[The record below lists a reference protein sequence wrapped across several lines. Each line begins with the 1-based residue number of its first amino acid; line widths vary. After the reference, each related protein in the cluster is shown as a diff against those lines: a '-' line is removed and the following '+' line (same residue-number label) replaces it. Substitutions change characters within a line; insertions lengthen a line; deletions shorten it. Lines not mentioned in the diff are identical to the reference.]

1 MPTVRGRGIPL
12 LAGGIAVALVAVAF
26 LAWTLAARGPD
37 PQVASNTLLSASG
50 PNAIVSAND
59 SPTVV
64 RNPTNPNNVVV
75 TNRIDRPGYDA
86 GVHWSNDGGTSW
98 SSTTL
103 PLPEGRD
110 RRYAPDAAFAIDGTL
125 YVIYVNLE
133 GSGNDPQ
140 ELWLARSSDGGA
152 SFQGPYPITGRYA
165 FQARLAVDS
174 NGAIYVTYLHATEV
188 GLLTIPGPSEILL
201 QRSTDRGQ
209 TFSSPVQVSD
219 QQRVHVG
226 AATPVIDSNGNL
238 CVMYED
244 FKSDAR
250 DFLNLPGPA
259 WETPFAL
266 VLTRSSNHGQTFD
279 TGHEIDRGLVPSG
292 RFLVYLPQIP
302 SIVAGP
308 NESLYAAWADARS
321 GADRVYLRKSSDG
334 GQTWQSLVT
343 VSTGISDNSVSAWL
357 PAVSVAPNGRVDVL
371 YYQGHRNTGDN
382 LIRAYLASS
391 GDGGSSFTTAAVS
404 TTAFLSSIGPTTG
417 PSYLPPDMGSKL
429 SVDSDNRRAVAAWT
443 DARQGTSDTGRQ
455 DIGFTSATIGGGSI
469 ALWRWIVFAALL
481 LVAYGLLS
489 LWIVNLRRARSDV
502 DSGHPAVPTASS

>member
-1 MPTVRGRGIPL
+1 MPPERSRAMAL
-12 LAGGIAVALVAVAF
+12 LAGAIAVVVIAAVFLVV
-26 LAWTLAARGPD
+26 TLVTRGPD
-37 PQVASNTLLSASG
+37 PQVTGNTVLSAAG
-50 PNAIVSAND
+50 PNAIVTAND

-64 RNPTNPNNVVV
+64 RNPTNAKNIVV

-86 GVHWSNDGGTSW
+86 GVHVSNDGGASW
-98 SSTTL
+98 NQTTL
-103 PLPEGRD
+103 PLPAGRD
-110 RRYAPDAAFAIDGTL
+110 RRYAPDAAFASDGTL
-125 YVIYVNLE
+125 YIIYVNLE

-152 SFQGPYPITGRYA
+152 TFQGPYPITGRYA

-188 GLLTIPGPSEILL
+188 GLLTIPGPSEILM
-201 QRSTDRGQ
+201 QKSTDRGQ

-238 CVMYED
+238 SVMYED
-244 FKSDAR
+244 FKGDAR
-250 DFLNLPGPA
+250 DYLNLPGPA
-259 WETPFAL
+259 WESPFAL
-266 VLTRSSNHGQTFD
+266 VLTRSTNHGQTFD
-279 TGHEIDRGLVPSG
+279 AGSEIDSGLLPAG
-292 RFLVYLPQIP
+292 RFLVYLPEIP
-302 SIVAGP
+302 SITAGP
-308 NESLYAAWADARS
+308 NDSLYATWADARS
-321 GADRVYLRKSSDG
+321 GADRVYLRKSTDG

-343 VSTGISDNSVSAWL
+343 VTTGISDNSVSAWL
-357 PAVSVAPNGRVDVL
+357 PAVSAAPNGRVDVL

-391 GDGGSSFTTAAVS
+391 GDGGSSFTTTAAS
-404 TTAFLSSIGPTTG
+404 TSAFLSSIGPAVG

-429 SVDSDNRRAVAAWT
+429 SIDSDNSGAAAAWT
-443 DARQGTSDTGRQ
+443 DARQGTTDTGRQ

-481 LVAYGLLS
+481 LAAYALFY
-489 LWIVNLRRARSDV
+489 LWLIDQRRARGAV
-502 DSGHPAVPTASS
+502 GSGRPAVPTASS